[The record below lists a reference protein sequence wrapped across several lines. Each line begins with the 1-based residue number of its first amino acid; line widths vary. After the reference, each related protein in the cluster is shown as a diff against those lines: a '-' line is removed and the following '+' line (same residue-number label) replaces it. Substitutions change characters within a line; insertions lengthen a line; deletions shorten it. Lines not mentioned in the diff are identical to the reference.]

1 MLSNSCVAVFF
12 ALVFCLFAWWLDV
25 VEEEEDDD
33 DEEEEEEEEEEVEEI
48 LFAQMNLFFSTGSIM
63 ERSTKTLQMRYKS
76 ARDTCR
82 ASATSGTAKGLC

>member
-1 MLSNSCVAVFF
+1 MV
-12 ALVFCLFAWWLDV
+12 
-25 VEEEEDDD
+25 
-33 DEEEEEEEEEEVEEI
+33 EEEEEEEEEDEVEDEMEDEMEDEVEVEEL

-76 ARDTCR
+76 ARDACR